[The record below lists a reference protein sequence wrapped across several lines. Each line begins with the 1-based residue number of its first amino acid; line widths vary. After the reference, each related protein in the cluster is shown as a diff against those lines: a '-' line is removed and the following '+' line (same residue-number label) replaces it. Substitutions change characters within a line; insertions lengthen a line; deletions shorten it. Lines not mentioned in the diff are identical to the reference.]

1 MDNKKARAG
10 TRTTLSLRSA
20 NILYQSKGDLK
31 MKKLS
36 LLGITVL
43 SVLTLAACSGSNENS
58 ASESSKSTS
67 VSSEKSKA
75 TDASDATSS
84 NDASEN
90 EWTFKDDTFSAG
102 ILTYKIVKTEIRN
115 SVTEGEKNLVIY
127 TDVTN
132 NSSEEQDPSN
142 IYMVLHAYQKTDTA
156 NKQLNVGMSELDENG
171 NNPLQQYE
179 DALNDK
185 LLPGKTTQAV
195 ITFTL
200 ENTNPVT
207 LEFSDSN
214 FEKIGEKVINVE

>member
-1 MDNKKARAG
+1 
-10 TRTTLSLRSA
+10 
-20 NILYQSKGDLK
+20 
-31 MKKLS
+31 MKKIS

-43 SVLTLAACSGSNENS
+43 SVLSLAACSGDEKNTP
-58 ASESSKSTS
+58 SESSESTS
-67 VSSEKSKA
+67 VSSEKSKI
-75 TDASDATSS
+75 TNASDATTSK
-84 NDASEN
+84 DASEN
-90 EWTFKDDTFSAG
+90 EWTFKNDIFSAG
-102 ILTYKIVKTEIRN
+102 ILTYRIVKTEVRN

-156 NKQLNVGMSELDENG
+156 NKQLNVGMNEIDENG
-171 NNPLQQYE
+171 NNPLQEYE
-179 DALNDK
+179 DGLNDK

-200 ENTNPVT
+200 ENTTPVT

-214 FEKIGEKVINVE
+214 FEKIGKKVINVE